1 MTFCSDK
8 KSPSILATPPA
19 SLSKQIRNT
28 ITRGLYISFNMPASR
43 VILLTGASR
52 GIGLAAAKFLLEE
65 GHRLV
70 VVARTAGPMEELKGG
85 FPGKVEVVVGDA
97 VEDEVSSL
105 SLLSW
110 KEAEHARTDMALPK
124 LGSPEGGIP
133 CPQILLATRW
143 PHS

>member
-8 KSPSILATPPA
+8 KSPTTPPA
-19 SLSKQIRNT
+19 TLSKQICDT
-28 ITRGLYISFNMPASR
+28 ITRGIYSCLNMSTSK

-97 VEDEVSSL
+97 AGEEVSSL
-105 SLLSW
+105 SPPDR
-110 KEAEHARTDMALPK
+110 KEVKHSRTDMALFRLRFLKRRYP
-124 LGSPEGGIP
+124 S
-133 CPQILLATRW
+133 R
-143 PHS
+143 